1 MSMKQEKML
10 KNDFNNIQNQRLRE
24 IIKILSMENDL
35 KLLKKNNYK
44 EVYAISDKYI
54 IKKSNIN
61 EVKAEKFFFDT
72 YNGKI
77 YEKILWYEE
86 NSEFIVYNY
95 IENTSLKLK
104 EINLKKVL
112 FEIWNII
119 NLYKKINIDGF
130 GEIFN
135 RVDSWSEFL
144 NREVELKR
152 KDIPFEK
159 EKYLKVK
166 KSINVIKLFKFEKK
180 LIHGDLG
187 IYNILF
193 KDEKIIGVIDPR
205 VIIGDALYDFI
216 FFYLSHINIIK
227 NIEIEDII
235 NMLKNEAKEK
245 IINLMYL
252 LLYDRIAIETKNHR
266 DYVLKEYYELW
277 KKLETI
283 EQR

>member
-1 MSMKQEKML
+1 MKQEKIL
-10 KNDFNNIQNQRLRE
+10 KNDFNNLQKQGLKE
-24 IIKILSMENDL
+24 IIIRLSMKNDL

-44 EVYAISDKYI
+44 EVYEINNKYI

-61 EVKAEKFFFDT
+61 EVKAEKFFFDI
-72 YNGKI
+72 YNERI
-77 YEKILWYEE
+77 YEKILCYEE
-86 NSEFIVYNY
+86 NSDFIVYNY
-95 IENTSLKLK
+95 IESTPLKLK
-104 EINLKKVL
+104 EANLKKVL
-112 FEIWNII
+112 SEVWDII
-119 NLYKKINIDGF
+119 NSYKKINIDGY

-144 NREVELKR
+144 NKEVDLKR

-166 KSINVIKLFKFEKK
+166 KAINVIKLFKFEKK
-180 LIHGDLG
+180 LLHGDLG

-193 KDEKIIGVIDPR
+193 KDERIVGVIDPR

-227 NIEIEDII
+227 NIDIEDII
-235 NMLKNEAKEK
+235 NMLKNEAREK

-266 DYVLKEYYELW
+266 EYVLEEYYKLW
-277 KKLETI
+277 RKLETI

>member
-1 MSMKQEKML
+1 MKQEKIL
-10 KNDFNNIQNQRLRE
+10 KNDFNNLQKQGLKE
-24 IIKILSMENDL
+24 IIIRLSMKNDL

-44 EVYAISDKYI
+44 EVYEINNKYI

-61 EVKAEKFFFDT
+61 EVKAEKFFFDI
-72 YNGKI
+72 YNERI
-77 YEKILWYEE
+77 YEKILCYEE
-86 NSEFIVYNY
+86 NSDFIVYNY
-95 IENTSLKLK
+95 IESTPLKLR
-104 EINLKKVL
+104 EANLKKVL
-112 FEIWNII
+112 SEVWDII
-119 NLYKKINIDGF
+119 NSYKKINIDGY

-144 NREVELKR
+144 NKEVDLKR

-166 KSINVIKLFKFEKK
+166 KAINVIKLFKFEKK
-180 LIHGDLG
+180 LLHGDLG

-193 KDEKIIGVIDPR
+193 KDERIVGVIDPR

-227 NIEIEDII
+227 NIDIEDII
-235 NMLKNEAKEK
+235 NMLKNEAREK

-266 DYVLKEYYELW
+266 EYVLEEYYKLW
-277 KKLETI
+277 RKLETI